1 MIFRHIEGV
10 SVDAVFSNCKKY
22 RYKLTIQNNNSS
34 GSETVCVIMQNP
46 SVANKEVADKSVQF
60 LEKLIFTKGYSE
72 FRNVKTIIIVNQ
84 FALIQ
89 TNDFKGLELDIGEN
103 NDGHILEA
111 IRESDIVLIA
121 WGRGN
126 SYSERKKAINNMLAE
141 HSDKTLLETKKHPS
155 RGTYINFIKAYKI

>member
-10 SVDAVFSNCKKY
+10 SVDAVFSNCRKY
-22 RYKLTIQNNNSS
+22 RYKLSIQNDNSS
-34 GSETVCVIMQNP
+34 GAETVCAIMQNP
-46 SVANKEVADKSVQF
+46 SVANAEIADKSVQF
-60 LEKLIFTKGYSE
+60 LEKLIFTKGYNE
-72 FRNVKTIIIVNQ
+72 FRNVKKIIIVNQ

-89 TNDFKGLELDIGEN
+89 TNDFKGLESDIGEK

-126 SYSERKKAINNMLAE
+126 SYSERKAAINNMLAE
-141 HSDKTLLETKKHPS
+141 HSGKTLLETNKHPS
-155 RGTYINFIKAYKI
+155 RGTYTNFVKAYSV